1 MFDPSSITLGQ
12 LSSSARDLSIVG
24 TLVLGSWKARGIYEA
39 FTHFFDRVTK
49 HMDVMENNISVLMT
63 NHIVHI
69 EESLKQ
75 MSQNQERVLS
85 GRDAIHVIDEEAS
98 GK

>member
-12 LSSSARDLSIVG
+12 MSSAVRDLSIVG
-24 TLVLGSWKARGIYEA
+24 TLVLGSWKVRGAYEA
-39 FTHFFDRVTK
+39 VTHFFDRVTK
-49 HMDVMENNISVLMT
+49 HMDVVENNISVLMT
-63 NHIVHI
+63 NHLSHI
-69 EESLKQ
+69 EDSLKQ
-75 MSQNQERVLS
+75 MSVNQERVLS